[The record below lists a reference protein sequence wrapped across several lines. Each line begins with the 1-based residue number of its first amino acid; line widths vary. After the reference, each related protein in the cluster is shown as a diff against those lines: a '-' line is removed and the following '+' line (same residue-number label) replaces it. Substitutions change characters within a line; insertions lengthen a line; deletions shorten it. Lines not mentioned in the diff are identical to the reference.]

1 MLSFIAGLMVG
12 GVVGVVTMCLMV
24 AAKEADAHI
33 EEYDYAIS
41 ERKSDENDSVTDAK
55 GVPDETDH
63 V

>member
-1 MLSFIAGLMVG
+1 MLLFFAGLMVG

-33 EEYDYAIS
+33 EEFDYVVA
-41 ERKSDENDSVTDAK
+41 EQNKDENDAVTAAK